1 MRRKILV
8 TGVCGMIG
16 SHLLDELL
24 ERGESVI
31 GVDDLSYGKLDHIRS
46 ATKHPRFKFVRADV
60 LDADAL
66 YRKAGRVQVVVH
78 LAAVKKIGEE
88 TRALPTLEVN
98 AMGTQAVMEYARR
111 SKAKVVIGS
120 TSDVYGTSPKVPFNE
135 EGDCV
140 IGPSTAKRWA
150 YAVSKLYAE
159 HAALAYYK
167 DEGVPTVVLRYFGG
181 FSERSSVTW
190 SGGHVP
196 IFIDAIAR
204 DREVIVH
211 GDGSQTRS
219 MAHVSDL
226 VQGTLLAMDEPRAVG
241 QIINIGN
248 DQELSVLATAK
259 LIHRLMR
266 TGRPLK
272 IRRVPMKR
280 VFGSYREIK
289 RRIPDLR
296 KARRL
301 LGYRPKVRLED
312 AIRRVIE
319 ARGKTADRGSR

>member
-1 MRRKILV
+1 MKRKILV

-16 SHLLDELL
+16 SHLLDSLL
-24 ERGESVI
+24 EAGESVI
-31 GVDDLSYGKLDHIRS
+31 GVDDLSYGRLANIRERI
-46 ATKHPRFKFVRADV
+46 KHPRFRFVRADIM
-60 LDADAL
+60 DPEAL
-66 YRKAGRVQVVVH
+66 YRKIGRVDVIAH

-88 TRALPTLEVN
+88 ARAMPTLEVN
-98 AMGTQAVMEYARR
+98 AMGTQSVLLYAKRCR
-111 SKAKVVIGS
+111 AKVIIGS

-140 IGPSTAKRWA
+140 LGPSTAKRWA

-159 HAALAYYK
+159 HAALAFHK
-167 DEGVPTVVLRYFGG
+167 DEGVPVVVLRYFGG
-181 FSERSSVTW
+181 FSERSSVSW

-196 IFIDAIAR
+196 IFIDAIAK
-204 DREVIVH
+204 DEPVIIH

-226 VQGTLLAMDEPRAVG
+226 VRGTVLAMNEPRAVG

-248 DQELSVLATAK
+248 DEELSVIATAR
-259 LIHRLMR
+259 LIHKLMR
-266 TGRPLK
+266 TGRPLRIK
-272 IRRVPMKR
+272 KVPMRR

-296 KARRL
+296 KARRI
-301 LGYRPKVRLED
+301 LGYAPKVKLVD
-312 AIRRVIE
+312 AIRRVVE
-319 ARGKTADRGSR
+319 TRYERTGGGR